1 METYH
6 YLLFENKAFQKS
18 YDSELA
24 NDRYAVVQLSKWLCS
39 TIEAHS
45 IDDDCLL
52 MIA

>member
-6 YLLFENKAFQKS
+6 YLLFENKAFQKPD
-18 YDSELA
+18 DSELD
-24 NDRYAVVQLSKWLCS
+24 NDRYAVVQMTFS